1 MVNSRHR
8 VLPLSDMIRSFAL
21 VVGTV
26 TYCCT
31 HTSTKSMGLTSPMH
45 VDVATFVLC
54 AWAVFVTLGIVLGRE
69 TMSQWCTSIAV
80 AVALR

>member
-1 MVNSRHR
+1 
-8 VLPLSDMIRSFAL
+8 
-21 VVGTV
+21 
-26 TYCCT
+26 
-31 HTSTKSMGLTSPMH
+31 MGLTSPMH